1 MGLSFDKRS
10 ASDQIGHL
18 DGAMA
23 SQYVDVHCHC
33 LPGLDDGPSTISE
46 AVALCRALIDDG
58 ISTVIATPHQ
68 LGRFD
73 GSYSAMTIR
82 HTVSDLNQTLS
93 EQCVPLT
100 VLSGADVRVDERIPQ
115 LLKSDK
121 ILTLADRGKY
131 ILLELPHTVFV
142 DIYPLIKELAA
153 LKVTPI
159 ISHPERCDIMARRPG
174 MIFKWVERS
183 ARLQVTA
190 ASLLGCFG
198 SQVEAVAWGILKSGW
213 VSLVATDAHNLNS
226 RRPLMREAFRLISI
240 TLNEDVAR
248 LVCIENPSRVAKG
261 QDLLGISP
269 SRQREVNR

>member
-1 MGLSFDKRS
+1 MGPSLENQWSG
-10 ASDQIGHL
+10 ASGSHL
-18 DGAMA
+18 DGNGA

-46 AVALCRALIDDG
+46 AVALCQALSDDG

-73 GSYSAMTIR
+73 GSYSATKIR
-82 HTVSDLNQTLS
+82 QTVADLNQTLS
-93 EQCVPLT
+93 EQRIPLT

-115 LLKSDK
+115 LLESDK

-142 DIYPLIKELAA
+142 DIYPLIKELVA

-159 ISHPERCDIMARRPG
+159 ISHPERHDIMARRPQT
-174 MIFKWVERS
+174 IFRWIESS

-190 ASLLGCFG
+190 ASLLGRFG
-198 SQVEAVAWGILKSGW
+198 SQAETVAWQILKSGW

-226 RRPLMREAFRLISI
+226 RRPLMRETFRLIST
-240 TLNEDVAR
+240 TLNEDIAR

-261 QDLLGISP
+261 QGLLHVLP
-269 SRQREVNR
+269 SRQQEADR

>member
-33 LPGLDDGPSTISE
+33 LPGLDDGPSTVSE
-46 AVALCRALIDDG
+46 AVALCRALADDG
-58 ISTVIATPHQ
+58 ITTVIATPHQ

-73 GSYSAMTIR
+73 GLYSTKRIR

-93 EQCVPLT
+93 EQRIPLT
-100 VLSGADVRVDERIPQ
+100 VLSGAEVRVDERIPQ

-121 ILTLADRGKY
+121 ILTLADRGKC
-131 ILLELPHTVFV
+131 ILLELPHTIFV
-142 DIYPLIKELAA
+142 DIDPLIKELAA

-159 ISHPERCDIMARRPG
+159 ISHPERHNIMARRPE
-174 MIFKWVERS
+174 MIFRWVESS
-183 ARLQVTA
+183 ARLQVA
-190 ASLLGCFG
+190 AGSLLGRFG
-198 SQVEAVAWGILKSGW
+198 PKVEAVAWGILKSGW

-226 RRPLMREAFRLISI
+226 RRPLMREAFRLIST
-240 TLNEDVAR
+240 TLNEDLAR

-261 QDLLGISP
+261 QNLLHVLP
-269 SRQREVNR
+269 SRQQEVGG